1 MPAGLLEREA
11 YVKKSSSLQMG
22 ADDNTTH
29 PDLHG
34 AGQLCTPLVVYA
46 RSGLRN
52 LVLFSVI
59 LFL

>member
-1 MPAGLLEREA
+1 MPAGFPEREA
-11 YVKKSSSLQMG
+11 YVMKSSPLQMG
-22 ADDNTTH
+22 ADDNQTH

-34 AGQLCTPLVVYA
+34 AGQLRTPLMVYA

-59 LFL
+59 FFL